1 MSGDERSVAS
11 SLDKKKSLVLTLVQ
25 YQNQDQKI
33 AILCLNAKLKT
44 HKELLTGYKE
54 SQFIRW
60 IVI

>member
-11 SLDKKKSLVLTLVQ
+11 SLDKKKTLVITLTQ

-44 HKELLTGYKE
+44 HKELLTGYEE
-54 SQFIRW
+54 SHSS
-60 IVI
+60 VG

>member
-11 SLDKKKSLVLTLVQ
+11 SLDKKETLVTTLAQ

-44 HKELLTGYKE
+44 RKELLTGYE
-54 SQFIRW
+54 GSHST
-60 IVI
+60 VG